1 MAFRNGA
8 RANIWKLEPHEKYT
22 DAQISTSRRKSGSSD
37 ANPEY
42 ENDFSGYARF
52 IGGAHEKIK
61 GCPTVS
67 PNGSKLLATI
77 KLEDVACTK
86 MWVKEKQKEYI
97 GYQVYD
103 FSFETQNG
111 QTQSRSQTPS
121 ADSFN
126 YIPDGM
132 AEEMPFS

>member
-86 MWVKEKQKEYI
+86 MWLKEYQKEYV
-97 GYQVYD
+97 GYQIYD
-103 FSFETQNG
+103 FSFITESSNPSAQA
-111 QTQSRSQTPS
+111 SS

>member
-1 MAFRNGA
+1 MAFRNGSKA
-8 RANIWKLEPHEKYT
+8 KVWKLEPHDNYT
-22 DAQISTSRRKSGSSD
+22 DAQISTSRRVRGSTVD
-37 ANPEY
+37 NPVY
-42 ENDFSGYARF
+42 ENDFSGYVRF

-61 GCPTVS
+61 AVPTES
-67 PNGSKLLATI
+67 ADGSKLLAVI

-86 MWVKEKQKEYI
+86 MWIKEKQKEYI
-97 GYQVYD
+97 GYQVFD

-111 QTQSRSQTPS
+111 QTQSRPQTPS